1 MRTFLI
7 AIACALLM
15 PVTPAQERPIPP
27 LKLPEPR
34 EPAGRSVE
42 KVATGGIVYA
52 RIDATGTQ
60 IEARRD
66 LGDRAQAIES
76 ISFPVFA
83 PRGASAADVLERSKF
98 YAHVGAVQL
107 EDIAVA
113 RAPANSPKPP
123 PGTQIVWFQFLLKD
137 LDPEKLGDGGRV
149 IFRVSYWQPHVGGHF
164 YYLPQIKPP
173 EDTATSARSWNH
185 PIVVRSLIRLAD
197 PRRASSITNAWPICS
212 SCFPRTRRWWQF
224 QRRRWPAQPCRPDP
238 APLQPKPGPAGHSIT
253 LLSRPWKI
261 TQFSEQVANG

>member
-34 EPAGRSVE
+34 EPVGRSVE
-42 KVATGGIVYA
+42 KAATGGIVYA

-83 PRGASAADVLERSKF
+83 PRGASAAAVLERSKF
-98 YAHVGAVQL
+98 YAHLGAVQL

-137 LDPEKLGDGGRV
+137 LDPDKLGDGGRF

-173 EDTATSARSWNH
+173 EGTATSARSWNH

-197 PRRASSITNAWPICS
+197 PPKGEFDYERMADLLVVFPKDATLVAIPTPKVASPTLPPGSGAAPAKAG
-212 SCFPRTRRWWQF
+212 TRR
-224 QRRRWPAQPCRPDP
+224 P
-238 APLQPKPGPAGHSIT
+238 
-253 LLSRPWKI
+253 
-261 TQFSEQVANG
+261 